1 MARPREFNRQAALK
15 IAMDLFWKHGYEGVS
30 IAELTTAMKIAPPS
44 LYAAFGSKAEL
55 YKEAIDAYQS
65 RPGALSLAALDATG
79 DLRAKLSELLHS
91 AAKTATET
99 SPPMGCMIMNGML
112 ASSLDNQTLTEIT
125 TGLRMNLIEALQK
138 RFERAVANGEL
149 TTDVKPDVAARYFAA
164 IVQGI
169 SVQAHDGAALP
180 ELAALIELSL
190 SALIPPKD

>member
-1 MARPREFNRQAALK
+1 M
-15 IAMDLFWKHGYEGVS
+15 V
-30 IAELTTAMKIAPPS
+30 
-44 LYAAFGSKAEL
+44 
-55 YKEAIDAYQS
+55 
-65 RPGALSLAALDATG
+65 
-79 DLRAKLSELLHS
+79 
-91 AAKTATET
+91 
-99 SPPMGCMIMNGML
+99 MNGML

-180 ELAALIELSL
+180 ELAALIELAL